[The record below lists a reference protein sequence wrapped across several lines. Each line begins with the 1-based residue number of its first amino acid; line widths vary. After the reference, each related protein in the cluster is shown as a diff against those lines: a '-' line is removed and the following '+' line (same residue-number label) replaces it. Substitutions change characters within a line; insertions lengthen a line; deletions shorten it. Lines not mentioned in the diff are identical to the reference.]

1 MDLKTIAPDSRTAVI
16 ERKEFK
22 GGYNDGL
29 RWGAGRHRRGRIG
42 LDGCRLEG
50 GIFGGRA

>member
-1 MDLKTIAPDSRTAVI
+1 MDLKTIAPDSRTVVI

-29 RWGAGRHRRGRIG
+29 RGGGLAATDAGG
-42 LDGCRLEG
+42 
-50 GIFGGRA
+50 

>member
-29 RWGAGRHRRGRIG
+29 RGGLAATDAGG
-42 LDGCRLEG
+42 
-50 GIFGGRA
+50 